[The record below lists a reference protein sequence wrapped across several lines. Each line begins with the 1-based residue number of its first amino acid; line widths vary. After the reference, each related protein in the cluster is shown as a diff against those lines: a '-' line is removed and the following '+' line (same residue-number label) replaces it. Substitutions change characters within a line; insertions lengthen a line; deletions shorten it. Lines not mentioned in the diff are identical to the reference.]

1 MEIKKI
7 FEYYELYF
15 FLSFKM
21 KRRVNFKKEM
31 DENEKTFWESFLK
44 GEKHFPQKNTSREW
58 RGVVYPFAFAS

>member
-1 MEIKKI
+1 
-7 FEYYELYF
+7 
-15 FLSFKM
+15 M

>member
-15 FLSFKM
+15 FLPFKM
-21 KRRVNFKKEM
+21 KRQVNFKKEM

-44 GEKHFPQKNTSREW
+44 EAKHFPQKNTSREW